1 MPLSIIGAGFGR
13 TGTSSMKQALELLGV
28 GPCHHM
34 SEVLSLDDQR
44 TKWKAIANGTKPDW
58 DDVFANY
65 NASVDWPSSHYWR
78 DLAEHFP
85 NAKIL
90 LTVRSSESWYTSMT
104 NTIFKVL
111 KEENEPDGVG
121 TRIIT
126 EATFGGILDDKD
138 HAIAIFEKN
147 TSDVKAAISKD
158 RLLVYSVGDGW
169 EPLCQFLNLPVPSE
183 PFPRSNSS
191 EEFNQSIQARRE
203 QEALEKSNPEQT

>member
-138 HAIAIFEKN
+138 HAIAIFEKT
-147 TSDVKAAISKD
+147 TSSVNKAWVPTTISISPSLIFEINFFLSLPE
-158 RLLVYSVGDGW
+158 RELVRSAVLTFD
-169 EPLCQFLNLPVPSE
+169 PLSRFEMV
-183 PFPRSNSS
+183 
-191 EEFNQSIQARRE
+191 
-203 QEALEKSNPEQT
+203 